1 VRSGTLAQALSVL
14 DCALGTRIS
23 LSIALEDSSLL
34 SSSVALLHV
43 STPFSRTVI
52 ESSLMRFSFM
62 AQSKPVNV
70 PLDSESAIRAEGIEM
85 IFPSGDQS
93 LKVLKGID
101 LTIKMGDIQLL
112 MGPSG
117 SGKTTLL
124 SILGGILTPTAG
136 QVFLLGQEITELPR
150 RELAR
155 FRLHNIGFIFQGF
168 NLFPAL
174 TAAENIEAALNL
186 KGCKGRDARKQ
197 ALKLLEQVGLAD
209 KTQSLPNDL
218 SGGQKQ
224 RIAIARS
231 LAGKPRLI
239 LADEPT
245 AALDS
250 QRGRAVIELLRSL
263 AKEEGCTVVMV
274 THDSRI
280 MDIADRVVYV
290 EDGTVSTEC
299 PPNVSSFH
307 SA

>member
-1 VRSGTLAQALSVL
+1 MLF
-14 DCALGTRIS
+14 
-23 LSIALEDSSLL
+23 SSMTPVMPK
-34 SSSVALLHV
+34 SAGV
-43 STPFSRTVI
+43 SQEYAVY
-52 ESSLMRFSFM
+52 
-62 AQSKPVNV
+62 
-70 PLDSESAIRAEGIEM
+70 AEGLEM
-85 IFPSGDQS
+85 VFPTGDQP
-93 LKVLKGID
+93 LRVLKGID
-101 LTIKMGDIQLL
+101 LKIKMGDIQLL

-136 QVFLLGQEITELPR
+136 NVFLMGQEITELSR
-150 RELAR
+150 HKLAQ
-155 FRLHNIGFIFQGF
+155 FRLKNMGFIFQGF

-186 KGCKGRDARKQ
+186 KGCKGREARQ
-197 ALKLLEQVGLAD
+197 QSLRLLEQVGLGD
-209 KTQSLPNDL
+209 KSKSLPSDL

-224 RIAIARS
+224 RIAIARA

-239 LADEPT
+239 FADEPT

-274 THDSRI
+274 THDPRI

-290 EDGTVSTEC
+290 EDGMILPEPPSGGSTQQ
-299 PPNVSSFH
+299 S
-307 SA
+307 